1 MRNLSRVVWESEL
14 PLMGQCIIVTSL
26 SVPHWNYSISSYKT
40 IFNHENCFEA
50 RKQNA
55 RTLSFK
61 TATDHKIHFKKKHH
75 ESQHNPMELLCFD
88 KKTFLENI
96 HWHSASQFS
105 LQKLMYTLTVIVTGM
120 VVFRIPLFLLGQCCL
135 M

>member
-1 MRNLSRVVWESEL
+1 MRNLSRAVWESEL
-14 PLMGQCIIVTSL
+14 PLMGQPIIVTSL
-26 SVPHWNYSISSYKT
+26 SVPHWNCSMSSYKT
-40 IFNHENCFEA
+40 IFNHENCFKA

-75 ESQHNPMELLCFD
+75 ESQHNPMECLWFN

-96 HWHSASQFS
+96 HRHTSNQLS
-105 LQKLMYTLTVIVTGM
+105 LQKLMYTLTAIVTDI
-120 VVFRIPLFLLGQCCL
+120 VVF
-135 M
+135 